1 VQVLRLT
8 PGVYYS
14 YESFL
19 NAFINTLR
27 VVFSLC
33 KIILIHP
40 KDILSMRNKI
50 ILAMAAAGMMYGASV
65 FAADTTPT
73 TAGPFGSGKILFT
86 GTITNSPCNIAP
98 GDDAITVPFGQ
109 ISYRKLNTADA
120 TTESKPFT
128 IHLQNC
134 AFDPNETTIAG
145 SAGKMSKVTV
155 SFSGTADT
163 SGKAYVSTGR
173 AQHVGVQLLKSDNT
187 TIIEPNTPMPD
198 TDAQQLQA
206 GNNELNFFARLIALD
221 NGVTSGDVNAS
232 VTYTLKYL

>member
-1 VQVLRLT
+1 MLRLT

-50 ILAMAAAGMMYGASV
+50 ILAMAAADMMYGASV
-65 FAADTTPT
+65 FAADTTP

-86 GTITNSPCNIAP
+86 GTITNSPCDIAP

-109 ISYRKLNTADA
+109 ISYRKLNTANA
-120 TTESKPFT
+120 TTDSKPFT

-163 SGKAYVSTGR
+163 SGKAYVSTGS
-173 AQHVGVQLLKSDNT
+173 AQHVGVQLLKGDNT
-187 TIIEPNTPMPD
+187 SLITPNTPMPD
-198 TDAQQLQA
+198 GDAQQLQA
-206 GNNELNFFARLIALD
+206 GNNELNFFARLIALTD
-221 NGVTSGDVNAS
+221 AATPGDVNAS

>member
-1 VQVLRLT
+1 
-8 PGVYYS
+8 
-14 YESFL
+14 
-19 NAFINTLR
+19 
-27 VVFSLC
+27 
-33 KIILIHP
+33 
-40 KDILSMRNKI
+40 MRNKI

-73 TAGPFGSGKILFT
+73 SGPFGSGKILFT
-86 GTITNSPCNIAP
+86 GTITNSPCDIAP

-120 TTESKPFT
+120 TTDSKPFT

>member
-1 VQVLRLT
+1 
-8 PGVYYS
+8 
-14 YESFL
+14 
-19 NAFINTLR
+19 
-27 VVFSLC
+27 
-33 KIILIHP
+33 
-40 KDILSMRNKI
+40 MRNKI

-65 FAADTTPT
+65 FADDTTPT
-73 TAGPFGSGKILFT
+73 AGTFGSGQILFT
-86 GTITNSPCNIAP
+86 GTITNSPCDIAP

-134 AFDPNETTIAG
+134 AFDTDDAQSSPNPV
-145 SAGKMSKVTV
+145 GKMSKVTV
-155 SFSGTADT
+155 SFSGAANT
-163 SGKAYVSTGR
+163 SKKAYTNSGS
-173 AQHVGVQLLKSDNT
+173 AKHVGVQLLKSDNT

>member
-1 VQVLRLT
+1 
-8 PGVYYS
+8 
-14 YESFL
+14 
-19 NAFINTLR
+19 
-27 VVFSLC
+27 
-33 KIILIHP
+33 
-40 KDILSMRNKI
+40 MRNKI

-65 FAADTTPT
+65 FAADTTS

-86 GTITNSPCNIAP
+86 GTITNSPCDIAP

-109 ISYRKLNTADA
+109 ISYRKLNTANA
-120 TTESKPFT
+120 TTDSKPFT

-163 SGKAYVSTGR
+163 SGKAYVSTGS
-173 AQHVGVQLLKSDNT
+173 AQHVGVQLLKGDNT
-187 TIIEPNTPMPD
+187 SLITPNTPMPD
-198 TDAQQLQA
+198 GDAQQLQA
-206 GNNELNFFARLIALD
+206 GNNELNFFARLIALTD
-221 NGVTSGDVNAS
+221 AATPGDVNAS

>member
-1 VQVLRLT
+1 
-8 PGVYYS
+8 
-14 YESFL
+14 
-19 NAFINTLR
+19 
-27 VVFSLC
+27 
-33 KIILIHP
+33 
-40 KDILSMRNKI
+40 MRNNI

-73 TAGPFGSGKILFT
+73 AGTFGSGKIFFT
-86 GTITNSPCNIAP
+86 GTITNSPCDIAP

-120 TTESKPFT
+120 TTDSKPFT

-134 AFDPNETTIAG
+134 AFDPNDAGSNPAG

-163 SGKAYVSTGR
+163 SGKAYVSTGS

-187 TIIEPNTPMPD
+187 SLITPNTPMPD
-198 TDAQQLQA
+198 GDAQQLQA
-206 GNNELNFFARLIALD
+206 GNNELNFFARLIALTD
-221 NGVTSGDVNAS
+221 AATPGDVNAS

>member
-1 VQVLRLT
+1 
-8 PGVYYS
+8 
-14 YESFL
+14 
-19 NAFINTLR
+19 
-27 VVFSLC
+27 
-33 KIILIHP
+33 
-40 KDILSMRNKI
+40 MRNKI

-65 FAADTTPT
+65 YAVDTTP

-86 GTITNSPCNIAP
+86 GTITNSPCDIAP

-109 ISYRKLNTADA
+109 ISYRKLNTANA
-120 TTESKPFT
+120 TTDSKPFT

-163 SGKAYVSTGR
+163 SGKAYVSTGS
-173 AQHVGVQLLKSDNT
+173 AQHVGVQLLKGDNT
-187 TIIEPNTPMPD
+187 SLITPNTPMPD
-198 TDAQQLQA
+198 GDAQQLQA
-206 GNNELNFFARLIALD
+206 GNNELNFFARLIALTD
-221 NGVTSGDVNAS
+221 AATPGDVNAS

>member
-1 VQVLRLT
+1 
-8 PGVYYS
+8 
-14 YESFL
+14 
-19 NAFINTLR
+19 
-27 VVFSLC
+27 
-33 KIILIHP
+33 
-40 KDILSMRNKI
+40 MRNKI

-65 FAADTTPT
+65 FAVDTTP

-86 GTITNSPCNIAP
+86 GTITNSPCDIAP

-109 ISYRKLNTADA
+109 ISYRKLNTANA
-120 TTESKPFT
+120 TTDSKPFT

-163 SGKAYVSTGR
+163 SGKAYVSTGS
-173 AQHVGVQLLKSDNT
+173 AQHVGVQLLKGDNT
-187 TIIEPNTPMPD
+187 SLITPNTPMPD
-198 TDAQQLQA
+198 GDAQQLQA
-206 GNNELNFFARLIALD
+206 GNNELNFFARLIALTD
-221 NGVTSGDVNAS
+221 AATPGDVNAS